1 MLSDYSAARFKPE
14 NLIFYSRQ
22 KKEEKK
28 RKKRE
33 RERDPTN
40 SFLTF
45 IVRISILKYE
55 LNLISFPPIIPA

>member
-1 MLSDYSAARFKPE
+1 MLSDYSGARFKPE
-14 NLIFYSRQ
+14 KLIFYSRQ
-22 KKEEKK
+22 KKKK
-28 RKKRE
+28 RERE

-55 LNLISFPPIIPA
+55 PNLISFPPIIPA

>member
-14 NLIFYSRQ
+14 NLIFYSR
-22 KKEEKK
+22 KKK